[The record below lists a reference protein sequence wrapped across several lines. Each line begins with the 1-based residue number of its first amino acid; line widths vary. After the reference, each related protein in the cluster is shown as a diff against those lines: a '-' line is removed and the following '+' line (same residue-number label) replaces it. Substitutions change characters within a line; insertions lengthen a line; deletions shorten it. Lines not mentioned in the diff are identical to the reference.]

1 MPIRVFGR
9 RFFLLVGLVAIAFY
23 VLAIVG
29 EGLGV
34 GYFHLCAAGFLV
46 FYEITLPAHPGVDKR
61 APEKEEAAGKEGS
74 AGG

>member
-23 VLAIVG
+23 VLAILG

-46 FYEITLPAHPGVDKR
+46 FYEITLQPIR
-61 APEKEEAAGKEGS
+61 E
-74 AGG
+74 